1 MDVAV
6 SVAAIAV
13 VVSVVA
19 VVLIMGCRGD
29 DGMRSTSHIQFVVV
43 LLVVLLR
50 RRLRIINGIGEG
62 GGYKVKHGI
71 QLV

>member
-13 VVSVVA
+13 IISVP
-19 VVLIMGCRGD
+19 
-29 DGMRSTSHIQFVVV
+29 
-43 LLVVLLR
+43 
-50 RRLRIINGIGEG
+50 G

-71 QLV
+71 RLV